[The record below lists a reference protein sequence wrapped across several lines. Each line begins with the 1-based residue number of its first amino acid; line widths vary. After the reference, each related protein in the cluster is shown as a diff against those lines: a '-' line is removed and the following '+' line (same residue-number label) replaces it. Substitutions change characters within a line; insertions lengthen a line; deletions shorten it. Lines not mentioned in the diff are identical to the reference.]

1 MCKLAS
7 LIYINSINLKNS
19 TRISILNLSGFL
31 VLSFFLLCIFDA
43 NSQTVFYD
51 SINKKK
57 YAKIDVHQTYERVIQ
72 KGYDSVEM
80 LEYLGNY
87 YYKDK
92 DFQKSKLYFDMLFRK
107 YKLTQISPKSI
118 EQYNKLPN

>member
-1 MCKLAS
+1 ME
-7 LIYINSINLKNS
+7 
-19 TRISILNLSGFL
+19 RIARTLRMKSSKVFL
-31 VLSFFLLCIFDA
+31 FSFFLLGLCKA

-57 YAKIDVHQTYERVIQ
+57 YAKIDVSQTYERVIQ
-72 KGYDSVEM
+72 KGYESLEM

-92 DFQKSKLYFDMLFRK
+92 NFEKSKLYFDMLFRK
-107 YKLTQISPKSI
+107 YKLTQISSKSI
-118 EQYNKLPN
+118 EQYSKLMNIRI

>member
-1 MCKLAS
+1 MSATSKMS
-7 LIYINSINLKNS
+7 LSVLFI
-19 TRISILNLSGFL
+19 FL
-31 VLSFFLLCIFDA
+31 FLGIFNA
-43 NSQTVFYD
+43 NSQTVYYD

-57 YAKIDVHQTYERVIQ
+57 YAKIDIHQTYERVIQ
-72 KGYDSVEM
+72 KGYESIEM

-107 YKLTQISPKSI
+107 YKLAQISTKSI
-118 EQYNKLPN
+118 DQYNKLINNRI